1 MEFNPIWPDEAV
13 SRVGRREVADPR
25 AGNRM
30 TAPVD
35 KKGPLRNDDPRLR
48 AQRHDGVVCDP
59 EGVTR
64 TRSSSAS
71 PKPSRP
77 RCARSSTRTR
87 QLPTHKHPKVTS
99 GGPASSFT
107 TRHLSVVAERRRM
120 LFAKLTRRRL
130 ERSFIAKTAAP
141 SQRPMRPRPFAWTAD
156 PSRVCRQLREACD

>member
-1 MEFNPIWPDEAV
+1 
-13 SRVGRREVADPR
+13 
-25 AGNRM
+25 M

-35 KKGPLRNDDPRLR
+35 KKGPRRNDDPRLR

-71 PKPSRP
+71 PKPVETEVRKIIHANSTTTPPTSIPRSRVA
-77 RCARSSTRTR
+77 ARLRLS
-87 QLPTHKHPKVTS
+87 LHATS
-99 GGPASSFT
+99 AW
-107 TRHLSVVAERRRM
+107 LNAAEG

-141 SQRPMRPRPFAWTAD
+141 
-156 PSRVCRQLREACD
+156 